1 MDLAGKQ
8 ALVLGLGASGLSMA
22 RWLARHGARVRVAD
36 TRQSPPRA
44 AQLAR
49 ELPDVPV
56 AVGEFRDEDFA
67 RAELIAISP
76 GVALSE
82 PPVARAVQ
90 RGVSVVGDI
99 ELFAQALPGFGH
111 VKVLAITG
119 SNGKSTV
126 TEMAGA
132 MCRAAGVRTIVAGNI
147 GLPALD
153 ALSQV
158 EQEQATGGPRPEAF
172 VLELSSFQLETTWS
186 LAPAVA
192 AVLNVSA
199 DHMDRY
205 PDLAAYVAAKA
216 RILAGAEVAVLNL
229 DDPVVARLGHEAG
242 RVVGFSVQGDPRAR
256 ARVIPGADGDWLAL
270 GGDAVV
276 AAASL
281 PLAGKHNIANVLAAM
296 AMAEVLGIAPEAMAR
311 GIAAFRGLAHR
322 CMRIARHA
330 GVSWIDDSKG
340 TNVGATVAAIEGI
353 AQGRNLVLIA
363 GGVGKGQDFHAL
375 AAPIARHVH
384 TLVLMGRDAPAI
396 DEVVPAGVTRRHAAS
411 MPEAVA
417 LAARTAR
424 AGDSVLLSPACA
436 SFDMFDGYAARG
448 DAFAA
453 AVRALEQT

>member
-1 MDLAGKQ
+1 
-8 ALVLGLGASGLSMA
+8 
-22 RWLARHGARVRVAD
+22 
-36 TRQSPPRA
+36 
-44 AQLAR
+44 
-49 ELPDVPV
+49 
-56 AVGEFRDEDFA
+56 
-67 RAELIAISP
+67 
-76 GVALSE
+76 
-82 PPVARAVQ
+82 
-90 RGVSVVGDI
+90 
-99 ELFAQALPGFGH
+99 
-111 VKVLAITG
+111 
-119 SNGKSTV
+119 
-126 TEMAGA
+126 
-132 MCRAAGVRTIVAGNI
+132 
-147 GLPALD
+147 
-153 ALSQV
+153 
-158 EQEQATGGPRPEAF
+158 
-172 VLELSSFQLETTWS
+172 
-186 LAPAVA
+186 
-192 AVLNVSA
+192 
-199 DHMDRY
+199 
-205 PDLAAYVAAKA
+205 
-216 RILAGAEVAVLNL
+216 
-229 DDPVVARLGHEAG
+229 
-242 RVVGFSVQGDPRAR
+242 
-256 ARVIPGADGDWLAL
+256 VIPGADGDWLAL